1 MFLFLNVTVSLSKEK
16 KKKCAP
22 AKINRKQE
30 ERALVFREI
39 AVCQMAH
46 VLIGILRRCVLT
58 PKVII
63 SISFL
68 KYD

>member
-1 MFLFLNVTVSLSKEK
+1 MFLFLNVTVSLSKE

-39 AVCQMAH
+39 SVCQMAH
-46 VLIGILRRCVLT
+46 VLIGILR
-58 PKVII
+58 
-63 SISFL
+63 
-68 KYD
+68 